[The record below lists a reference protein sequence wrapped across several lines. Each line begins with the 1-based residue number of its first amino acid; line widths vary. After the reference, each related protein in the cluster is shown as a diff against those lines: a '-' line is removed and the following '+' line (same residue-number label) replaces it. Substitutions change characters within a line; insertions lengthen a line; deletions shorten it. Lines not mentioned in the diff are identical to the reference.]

1 MGNVNLYKRGI
12 VGISYGETS
21 ILRSNLMRS
30 KERLN
35 SGGSN
40 TNSAKVKLQV
50 SRSSSRIRV
59 ESSNLQ
65 GYYNNLRNN
74 SNRIDKIIS
83 DLDYISRRFREVD
96 NRCAS
101 RIRAVGTKNKVQ
113 SSISKIEN
121 ALLSIGDE
129 IFSEKS
135 NFLKDGFSIIKYISN
150 SYNYPANN
158 YNSVN
163 NSKVTNSDFNFIKSI
178 SINAFGIGVGA
189 IVTPVNKDKILDDG
203 KNIFN
208 KIKSFISNSYTKYS
222 KWLDER
228 KLKIEEVLIEEKDK
242 NKIEWLDYENNE
254 DIYTW
259 EEAKAYIEGGFF
271 GLYSPDQ
278 IENIPKQIIYKKGI
292 YIYVYELVKYTTS
305 FNGMEL
311 PASELIT
318 LKDGTI
324 IDLNLYHYKIIDS
337 DEPDVTIGIVSL
349 PNNLKVPKVNNVEGL
364 RGEINTF
371 EKEISKMVSND
382 RVATVKIKAKEIADQ
397 YGFVKNSK
405 LSKINGRDIYMDK
418 STGYLYAV
426 DSQHGRFEV
435 LNRNGKHLVEVN
447 FNFELTKPGDS
458 SGSHN
463 IKIK

>member
-21 ILRSNLMRS
+21 SLRSNLMRS

-35 SGGSN
+35 SGCSN

-50 SRSSSRIRV
+50 SGISSRIRV
-59 ESSNLQ
+59 ESNNLQ
-65 GYYNNLRNN
+65 EYYNNLRNN

-96 NRCAS
+96 NRCAN
-101 RIRAVGTKNKVQ
+101 RIRVVCTKHKIQ
-113 SSISKIEN
+113 SSISKIESS
-121 ALLSIGDE
+121 LLSIGDK

-135 NFLKDGFSIIKYISN
+135 NLLKDGFSIIKYISN
-150 SYNYPANN
+150 YSNDLINSLNSINN
-158 YNSVN
+158 F
-163 NSKVTNSDFNFIKSI
+163 KVANSDFNFIKDI
-178 SINAFGIGVGA
+178 SVNAFGARVGT
-189 IVTPVNKDKILDDG
+189 IVKPFNKDKILDDG

-222 KWLDER
+222 EWSDER
-228 KLKIEEVLIEEKDK
+228 KLKIEGTLIEKIDES
-242 NKIEWLDYENNE
+242 KIEWLDYENNE
-254 DIYTW
+254 DIYTC
-259 EEAKAYIEGGFF
+259 EEAKEYIEGGFF

-278 IENIPKQIIYKKGI
+278 IENIPKQIIYKKGL
-292 YIYVYELVKYTTS
+292 YIYVYELVKYTIS
-305 FNGMEL
+305 FNGVEL

-318 LKDGTI
+318 LKDGAI
-324 IDLNLYHYKIIDS
+324 IDPNLYHYDIIDS
-337 DEPDVTIGIVSL
+337 DEPDITIGIVSL

-371 EKEISKMVSND
+371 EKEISKMVAND

-435 LNRNGKHLVEVN
+435 LNRNGKHLGEVN